1 MKRVRRIPKLTP
13 RADDAHKGD
22 FGRVLV
28 VAGSATMLG
37 AAVLCARAVLR
48 AGAGLARV
56 ALPADLCG
64 LLPLAVPEATTC
76 DRRRATLMT
85 HLGESAAVVVG
96 PGLTATAATRSLVE
110 SVLEL
115 TRAPIVL
122 DADALNV
129 VAPLAVP
136 MATQAPVVMT
146 PHPGEAARLLEISTD
161 DVQGDRPAAA
171 AALAQ
176 RSGAV
181 IVLKGAGTLVCDGAR
196 LFQNRT
202 GNPGMATAGSG
213 DVLSGVLGALLA
225 RGLAPFEAAC
235 LAVHVHGAAGD
246 RARAARGVEALIASD
261 ICDGLGEV
269 LPA

>member
-1 MKRVRRIPKLTP
+1 MKRVRRIPTLPP
-13 RADDAHKGD
+13 RAEDAHKGV

-28 VAGSATMLG
+28 VAGSETMLG
-37 AAVLCARAVLR
+37 AAVLGARAVLR
-48 AGAGLARV
+48 AGAGLVRV

-76 DRRRATLMT
+76 DRRRATLRK
-85 HLGESAAVVVG
+85 HLGEAAAVVAG
-96 PGLTATAATRSLVE
+96 PGLAATAATRALVQR
-110 SVLEL
+110 VLDL
-115 TRAPIVL
+115 ARAPIVL

-129 VAPLAVP
+129 VAPVAVP
-136 MATQAPVVMT
+136 LASQAPVVMT
-146 PHPGEAARLLEISTD
+146 PHPGEAARLLETSTG
-161 DVQGDRPAAA
+161 DVEADRRAAV

-181 IVLKGAGTLVCDGAR
+181 VVLKGAGTLVCDGAR

-202 GNPGMATAGSG
+202 GNPGMATAGAG

-246 RARAARGVEALIASD
+246 RARAACGVEAMIASD
-261 ICDGLGEV
+261 ICDRIGEA
-269 LPA
+269 LPR